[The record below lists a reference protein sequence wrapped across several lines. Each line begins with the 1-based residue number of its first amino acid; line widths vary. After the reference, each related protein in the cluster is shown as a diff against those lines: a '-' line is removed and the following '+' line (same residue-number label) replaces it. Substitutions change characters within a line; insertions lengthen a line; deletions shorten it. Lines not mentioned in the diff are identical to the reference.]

1 VYLLDLESEGG
12 LRPSGIFH
20 TEQPDVFD
28 ALNRIIEKTPFG
40 SMAGL
45 PRKVLRTGKPVW
57 RADVREEMGLL
68 DRRYSGESPDGSDA
82 PQDGDSGDFGV
93 RGALGVPVKIGLET
107 VAVIELLSF
116 EENAPDQ
123 HFIDTIELVAG
134 QVGRVM
140 ERAWTRLELQN
151 AFEQAQ
157 RASEAK
163 SEFVAN
169 MSHEIRTPMN
179 GIIGM
184 TDLTLE
190 TDLTWEQQDNLET
203 VKRSADALLGI
214 IDSILDFS
222 KIEAG
227 RMDLESVEFD
237 LS

>member
-1 VYLLDLESEGG
+1 
-12 LRPSGIFH
+12 
-20 TEQPDVFD
+20 
-28 ALNRIIEKTPFG
+28 
-40 SMAGL
+40 
-45 PRKVLRTGKPVW
+45 
-57 RADVREEMGLL
+57 
-68 DRRYSGESPDGSDA
+68 
-82 PQDGDSGDFGV
+82 
-93 RGALGVPVKIGLET
+93 
-107 VAVIELLSF
+107 
-116 EENAPDQ
+116 
-123 HFIDTIELVAG
+123 
-134 QVGRVM
+134 
-140 ERAWTRLELQN
+140 QN

-157 RASEAK
+157 HASQAK
-163 SEFVAN
+163 SEVVAN

-237 LS
+237 LPELVADSIEILALRAQAKNLELTYELASGLPTKMEGDPLRVRQVLINLIGNAIKFTETGEVVLRVSQLPAPEESKDDL